1 MKTSLLILA
10 FALVLSSCS
19 VQPRASWVTTTEN
32 EPWQEQSDLVSASSD
47 TIPTIDAVIH
57 THKKGQKIDGFGAC
71 FNELGWISLSK
82 LDPTVREEIMEEL
95 FFRR

>member
-1 MKTSLLILA
+1 MKASLLILA

-19 VQPRASWVTTTEN
+19 VQPRASWITTTEN

-71 FNELGWISLSK
+71 FNELGWISLS
-82 LDPTVREEIMEEL
+82 
-95 FFRR
+95 